1 MEWYKFSLS
10 ELEGVLNT
18 SIKNGLS
25 KEDFL
30 EAQNNYGRNIL
41 PKVKKATWF
50 QFLFRQFKSP
60 LVYILLIG
68 AFLTLYIR
76 EWVDFAV
83 ILMAVV
89 VNVSVGFWQE
99 FRSNDILEKLENVI
113 ETSALVIRGGEVHEV
128 NSKDLVPG
136 DLIVLK
142 TGNKIPADAR
152 IVESHNL
159 ELNEVILTG

>member
-99 FRSNDILEKLENVI
+99 
-113 ETSALVIRGGEVHEV
+113 
-128 NSKDLVPG
+128 
-136 DLIVLK
+136 
-142 TGNKIPADAR
+142 
-152 IVESHNL
+152 
-159 ELNEVILTG
+159 